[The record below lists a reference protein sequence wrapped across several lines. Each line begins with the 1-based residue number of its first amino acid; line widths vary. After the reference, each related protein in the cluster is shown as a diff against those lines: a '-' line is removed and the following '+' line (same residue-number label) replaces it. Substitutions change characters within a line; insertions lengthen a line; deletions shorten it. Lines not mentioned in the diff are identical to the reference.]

1 VIVVTGATG
10 QLGTAFCALLPDA
23 HCLRRTD
30 LDLVEPAAVFDS
42 VATLAPSA
50 IINCAAYTKVDA
62 AEEHEVLA
70 YAINATSVGELA
82 RYAAAAAIPFVTF
95 STDYVFPGNAQA
107 PYLESSPT
115 GPINAY
121 GRTKLAG
128 EEAALSAYAGS
139 LVVRTSWVI
148 SGTHAN
154 FVATMLRLA
163 REGKEL
169 KVVDD
174 QVGSPTIAADLAR
187 VSLAAMEQGVTGILH
202 LTNQG
207 TVTWFGLAIAAA
219 EIAGLDVG
227 VFRPCTTADYPT
239 PAARPAYSVLGS
251 ERLADMTLPPM
262 PDWRDSL
269 PGVVEALQ
277 LRAT

>member
-1 VIVVTGATG
+1 MIVVTGASG

-30 LDLVEPAAVFDS
+30 LDLAEPAAVFDA

-62 AEEHEVLA
+62 AEDHEVLA
-70 YAINATSVGELA
+70 YAVNAASVGELA
-82 RYAAAAAIPFVTF
+82 RYAAASAIPFVTF
-95 STDYVFPGNAQA
+95 STDYVFSGDARE

-115 GPINAY
+115 RPVNAY

-128 EEAALSAYAGS
+128 EHAALESNPGT

-163 REGKEL
+163 REGREV

-187 VSLAAMEQGVTGILH
+187 VSLAAMEHGVTGILH

-207 TVTWFGLAIAAA
+207 TVTWYGLARAAA
-219 EIAGLDVG
+219 EIAGLDVNS
-227 VFRPCTTADYPT
+227 FRPCTTEDYPT

-251 ERLADMTLPPM
+251 ERLADTALPPM
-262 PDWRDSL
+262 PHWRDSL
-269 PGVVEALQ
+269 PGVVRAL
-277 LRAT
+277 LERST